1 MSVASLLSI
10 HGDRLNHNLDT
21 LAEIGKLPKGGV
33 RRISFSQEDQ
43 LARQLVKNWMEE
55 AGMTTCID
63 AAGNLIGR
71 YPGKQDLPALAT
83 GSHIDTVPSAGRY
96 DGTLGVLAGI
106 EVVRTLKFNQVVL
119 DHPVEVIVFTDEES
133 SMIGGKAIAGTH
145 NPDPDYYRRKD
156 GVSIQECLKRVGG
169 DWDAIATARRSRDDM
184 AIFVELHVEQGGVLE
199 SKQADIGVVEGVV
212 SMNRYNLVVTGSPN
226 HAGTTP
232 MDMRQDALV
241 AASQIVLT
249 VNQLANHLPGQQVA
263 TVGMM
268 NVWPNA
274 TNIVPGRVELSL
286 DIRDLY
292 TENVEALVKRLME
305 QIEAIARQ
313 TSTTI
318 EVEPALNAQPTLSSP
333 KIMETITQVCQ
344 TLELSYVELPSRA
357 GHDAQEVG
365 RITDMGMIFVPSRG
379 GISHSEA
386 EYTPP
391 EQCTQGADVLLN
403 TLIKLDELYA

>member
-1 MSVASLLSI
+1 
-10 HGDRLNHNLDT
+10 
-21 LAEIGKLPKGGV
+21 
-33 RRISFSQEDQ
+33 
-43 LARQLVKNWMEE
+43 
-55 AGMTTCID
+55 
-63 AAGNLIGR
+63 
-71 YPGKQDLPALAT
+71 
-83 GSHIDTVPSAGRY
+83 
-96 DGTLGVLAGI
+96 
-106 EVVRTLKFNQVVL
+106 
-119 DHPVEVIVFTDEES
+119 
-133 SMIGGKAIAGTH
+133 
-145 NPDPDYYRRKD
+145 
-156 GVSIQECLKRVGG
+156 
-169 DWDAIATARRSRDDM
+169 
-184 AIFVELHVEQGGVLE
+184 
-199 SKQADIGVVEGVV
+199 
-212 SMNRYNLVVTGSPN
+212 
-226 HAGTTP
+226 